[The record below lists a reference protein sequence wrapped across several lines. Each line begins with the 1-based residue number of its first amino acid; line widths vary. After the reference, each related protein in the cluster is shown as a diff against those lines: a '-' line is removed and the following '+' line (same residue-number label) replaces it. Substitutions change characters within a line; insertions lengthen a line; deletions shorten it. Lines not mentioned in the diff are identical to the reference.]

1 MSTLTIAIVIV
12 FCIGYFCIAIESV
25 TKINKAAIA
34 LLMFVATWTLFMMDP
49 GSYVAG
55 ATGDNIASAVSGV
68 IEHHLGSTATTLFFL
83 MGAMT
88 IVELVDQN
96 GGFNFV
102 RDTLQTK
109 SKRAL
114 LWRIACMTFI
124 LSAILDNLTTSI
136 VMIMILRKLVS
147 DHQDRLIYAALV
159 VIAANSGG
167 AFSPIGDVT
176 TIMLWNKGV
185 TTAAGVIMEIF
196 IPSVVS
202 MVIPAYIL
210 SLSLKGSLAPVQ
222 ETAVIEESDGLSA
235 KQRKIIFF
243 LGVGGLIFVPIFKT
257 ITHLPPFVGILLVL
271 GVLWTVTEIFYT
283 SIHQESEDTADN
295 RGTQKRV
302 SKMLSRIDM
311 DTILFFLGILMAV
324 ACLETIGVLTLLG
337 QTLDTVFEGN
347 HYLVTGIIG
356 VLSSIV
362 DNVPL
367 VAGCMGMY
375 PVEAVGDMAV
385 DGVFWQLL
393 AYCAGV
399 GGSILII
406 GSAAGVVVMG
416 LEKITFGWYMKKIS
430 WVVFVG
436 YIAGIIS
443 YWVIRTFIFVA

>member
-1 MSTLTIAIVIV
+1 MSSLTIAIVV
-12 FCIGYFCIAIESV
+12 AFVIGYFFIAIESV
-25 TKINKAAIA
+25 TKVNKAAIA
-34 LLMFVATWTLFMMDP
+34 LLMFVVCWTLFMIDP
-49 GSYVAG
+49 AQYL
-55 ATGDNIASAVSGV
+55 ATAIGDAKALIVSEE

-102 RDTLQTK
+102 RDTLQTR
-109 SKRAL
+109 SKKKL
-114 LWRIACMTFI
+114 LWRIAFMTFV

-147 DHQDRLIYAALV
+147 DKKDRLIYAALV

-185 TTAAGVIMEIF
+185 ITAAGVISEIF
-196 IPSVVS
+196 IPSLVS
-202 MVIPAYIL
+202 MAIPAYIL
-210 SLSLKGSLAPVQ
+210 SLSLKGKLTFTEEQAYSFQASSL
-222 ETAVIEESDGLSA
+222 TT
-235 KQRKIIFF
+235 KQRKTIFF
-243 LGVGGLIFVPIFKT
+243 LGVGGLIFVPIFKR
-257 ITHLPPFVGILLVL
+257 ITHLPPFIGILLVL
-271 GVLWTVTEIFYT
+271 GVLWTVTEVFYARL
-283 SIHQESEDTADN
+283 QEEEEQGAM
-295 RGTQKRV
+295 QKRV
-302 SKMLSRIDM
+302 TDMLSRIDM
-311 DTILFFLGILMAV
+311 STILFFLGILMAV
-324 ACLETIGVLTLLG
+324 ACLETIGVLTALG
-337 QTLDTVFEGN
+337 KGLDVAFAGN

-375 PVEAVGDMAV
+375 PVQAVGDMAV
-385 DGVFWQLL
+385 DGIFWQLL

-399 GGSILII
+399 GGSMLII

-416 LEKITFGWYMKKIS
+416 LEKITFGWYLKRIT
-430 WVVFVG
+430 WIAFVG
-436 YIAGIIS
+436 YIAGIIC
-443 YWVIRTFIFVA
+443 YWALRTFIFGV

>member
-1 MSTLTIAIVIV
+1 MSTLTICIVIL

-34 LLMFVATWTLFMMDP
+34 LLMFVGCWTLFMFDP
-49 GSYVAG
+49 GSY
-55 ATGDNIASAVSGV
+55 IAAAVGEMKAAAVSEV
-68 IEHHLGSTATTLFFL
+68 IEHHLGSTSTTLFFL

-109 SKRAL
+109 SKRSL
-114 LWRIACMTFI
+114 LWRIAFMTFI

-136 VMIMILRKLVS
+136 VMIMILRKLVN
-147 DHQDRLIYAALV
+147 DKKDRLIYAALV

-185 TTAAGVIMEIF
+185 ITAAGVITEIF
-196 IPSVVS
+196 IPSLVS

-210 SLSLKGSLAPVQ
+210 SLSLKGELTFTSQQAQTVG
-222 ETAVIEESDGLSA
+222 ASDLTTS
-235 KQRKIIFF
+235 QRKTIFF

-257 ITHLPPFVGILLVL
+257 LTHLPPFVGILLVL
-271 GVLWTVTEIFYT
+271 GILRTVTEIFYANLKAP
-283 SIHQESEDTADN
+283 EEKGAM
-295 RGTQKRV
+295 QKRV
-302 SKMLSRIDM
+302 TTMLTRIDM
-311 DTILFFLGILMAV
+311 STILFFLGILMAV
-324 ACLETIGVLTLLG
+324 ACLETIGVLTMLG
-337 QTLDTVFEGN
+337 KGLDVTFEGN

-375 PVEAVGDMAV
+375 PVQAAGDMAV
-385 DGVFWQLL
+385 DGIFWQLL

-399 GGSILII
+399 GGSMLII

-416 LEKITFGWYMKKIS
+416 LEKITFGWYMKKIT
-430 WVVFVG
+430 WIAFVG
-436 YIAGIIS
+436 YIAGIVC
-443 YWVIRTFIFVA
+443 YWLEKMIF